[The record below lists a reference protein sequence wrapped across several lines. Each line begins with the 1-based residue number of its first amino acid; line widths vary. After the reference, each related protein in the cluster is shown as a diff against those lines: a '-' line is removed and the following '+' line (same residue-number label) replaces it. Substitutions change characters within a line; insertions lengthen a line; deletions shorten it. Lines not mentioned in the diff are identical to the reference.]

1 MIKLNIHA
9 NIICSLEAD
18 PISFDVYS
26 KVFNNAYILYNLN
39 VKNQEKFY
47 FVKNDSSRIKNEQ
60 IQLQKLAKFFF
71 IIF

>member
-1 MIKLNIHA
+1 MIKLNDHA
-9 NIICSLEAD
+9 NIICSLESD
-18 PISFDVYS
+18 PISCDVYS